1 MNANGKRL
9 IDAKLNSLSKSTFRT
24 SFKLK
29 QKERDYIDKNG
40 LDKIREHAYS
50 FIESKLGDAYPVNDG
65 SQTPTKNH
73 SVFIAQHATA
83 SCCRGC
89 LQKWHHINM
98 GKELTRNEINYIVEL
113 IMEWIKREY

>member
-40 LDKIREHAYS
+40 LENMLIHLLK
-50 FIESKLGDAYPVNDG
+50 VN
-65 SQTPTKNH
+65 
-73 SVFIAQHATA
+73 
-83 SCCRGC
+83 
-89 LQKWHHINM
+89 
-98 GKELTRNEINYIVEL
+98 
-113 IMEWIKREY
+113 